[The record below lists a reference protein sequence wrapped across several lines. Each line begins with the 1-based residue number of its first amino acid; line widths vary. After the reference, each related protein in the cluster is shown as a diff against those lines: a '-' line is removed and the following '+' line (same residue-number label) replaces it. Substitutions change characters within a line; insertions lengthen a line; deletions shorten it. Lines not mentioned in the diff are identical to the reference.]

1 MVTSRYVVTLRDDV
15 ADVIGTADKLAKRLG
30 GVRRHVYGSTI
41 KGFSLVNLSDRALAE
56 LRADPRGGERRRS
69 SARSCSLPRSAAFPS
84 ATGLVAAMPDGG
96 GEPQVRSLASTAPC
110 AIE

>member
-56 LRADPRGGERRRS
+56 LRADPAVVSVGGHRHVLVLCRDRRPSHRRLGWWRRCQTAAVSRRS
-69 SARSCSLPRSAAFPS
+69 DR
-84 ATGLVAAMPDGG
+84 
-96 GEPQVRSLASTAPC
+96 
-110 AIE
+110 